1 MRILVTNDDGVS
13 APGLAALT
21 RALVAWTGRAGG
33 DTAHEIIVVA
43 PSSNYS
49 GAGAAVG
56 SVTDHTTIPYQRAYV
71 EGAEAVEAYGL
82 DASPALSVI
91 AGALGA
97 VGPKPDLVLSGINH
111 GVNVGRSVL
120 HSGTVG
126 AALTASQLGI
136 SALAVSLRVGD
147 GPDPWESAAEL
158 AVALIPLLVAAPVR
172 TVLNLNVPHLP
183 LAEVRGLRWARVSGA
198 GLIKS
203 ARGAGSWEAPNV
215 EEIEGPAAAEA
226 ARAVMEGEPDE
237 KGEIVLTVGSPF
249 PHSGDLGLADSGAE
263 DATLVAQGYASLT
276 ALRGPRAEDDE
287 ELLGN
292 LDARPGRPRWRASTS
307 TPETRRLLDRLV
319 PLVVD
324 PNPHGAKDPERQRN
338 DLRGVDHDVP
348 QGVAALDVDEIR
360 PVELPVRQLG
370 LGKVG
375 VRKIAVEKP
384 DVLHGGRVEV
394 GAA

>member
-1 MRILVTNDDGVS
+1 MRILVTNDDGVG

-21 RALVAWTGRAGG
+21 RALVVWADEADAAAADSAT
-33 DTAHEIIVVA
+33 EIIVVA

-56 SVTDHTTIPYQRAYV
+56 SVTDHTTIGYQRAFV
-71 EGAEAVEAYGL
+71 EGAEEVEAYGL

-97 VGPKPDLVLSGINH
+97 VGPKPDIVLSGINH

-136 SALAVSLRVGD
+136 SALAVSLRAGAN
-147 GPDPWESAAEL
+147 PDPWESAAEL
-158 AVALIPLLVAAPVR
+158 AVALIPLLVGAPPR

-183 LAEVRGLRWARVSGA
+183 LADIRGLRWARVSGA

-203 ARGAGSWEAPNV
+203 ARDAGTWEAPNI

-226 ARAVMEGEPDE
+226 ARSVMEGEPDV

-249 PHSGDLGLADSGAE
+249 PHSGDLGLADAGAE
-263 DATLVAQGYASLT
+263 DATLVAQGFAALT
-276 ALRGPRAEDDE
+276 ALRGPRADEDPA
-287 ELLGN
+287 LLAQ
-292 LDARPGRPRWRASTS
+292 LDGG
-307 TPETRRLLDRLV
+307 L
-319 PLVVD
+319 
-324 PNPHGAKDPERQRN
+324 G
-338 DLRGVDHDVP
+338 
-348 QGVAALDVDEIR
+348 AALS
-360 PVELPVRQLG
+360 G
-370 LGKVG
+370 FSFTG
-375 VRKIAVEKP
+375 
-384 DVLHGGRVEV
+384 
-394 GAA
+394 

>member
-21 RALVAWTGRAGG
+21 RALVAWCEKLAAEDGAPR
-33 DTAHEIIVVA
+33 HEIVVVA

-56 SVTDHTTIPYQRAYV
+56 SVTDRTVIGYQRAIV
-71 EGAEAVEAYGL
+71 EGAEGVEAYGL

-136 SALAVSLRVGD
+136 SALAVSLRAGAS
-147 GPDPWESAAEL
+147 PDPWESAADL
-158 AVALIPLLVAAPVR
+158 AVALIEPLCAAPVR
-172 TVLNLNVPHLP
+172 TVLNLNVPALP
-183 LAEVRGLRWARVSGA
+183 ASEIRGLRWARVSGA

-203 ARGAGSWEAPNV
+203 ARGTGTWDAPNRP
-215 EEIEGPAAAEA
+215 EMEGPAAAEA
-226 ARAVMEGEPDE
+226 AASVMEGDPMA

-249 PHSGDLGLADSGAE
+249 PRSADLGLTDQTE
-263 DATLVAQGYASLT
+263 DAALVAQGYAALT
-276 ALRGPRAEDDE
+276 ALRGPRADEDP
-287 ELLGN
+287 ELIG
-292 LDARPGRPRWRASTS
+292 
-307 TPETRRLLDRLV
+307 LLD
-319 PLVVD
+319 
-324 PNPHGAKDPERQRN
+324 
-338 DLRGVDHDVP
+338 
-348 QGVAALDVDEIR
+348 QGLVAALA
-360 PVELPVRQLG
+360 PFG
-370 LGKVG
+370 FSG
-375 VRKIAVEKP
+375 
-384 DVLHGGRVEV
+384 
-394 GAA
+394 

>member
-1 MRILVTNDDGVS
+1 VRILVTNDDGVS

-21 RALVAWTGRAGG
+21 RALAAWASRAGG
-33 DTAHEIIVVA
+33 DPAHEIIVVA
-43 PSSNYS
+43 PSSNFS

-56 SVTDHTTIPYQRAYV
+56 SVTDHTTIPYQRASI

-136 SALAVSLRVGD
+136 SALAVSLRVG
-147 GPDPWESAAEL
+147 GEPDPWESAADL

-183 LAEVRGLRWARVSGA
+183 LAEIRGLRWARVSGA

-203 ARGAGSWEAPNV
+203 ARGANTWEAPNM

-226 ARAVMEGEPDE
+226 ARSVMEGEPDE

-263 DATLVAQGYASLT
+263 DATLVAQGYAALT
-276 ALRGPRAEDDE
+276 ALRGPRADEDE
-287 ELLGN
+287 ELLAS
-292 LDARPGRPRWRASTS
+292 LD
-307 TPETRRLLDRLV
+307 
-319 PLVVD
+319 
-324 PNPHGAKDPERQRN
+324 H
-338 DLRGVDHDVP
+338 
-348 QGVAALDVDEIR
+348 
-360 PVELPVRQLG
+360 G
-370 LGKVG
+370 LGPALSG
-375 VRKIAVEKP
+375 FHFIA
-384 DVLHGGRVEV
+384 
-394 GAA
+394 